1 MNNIPI
7 FTQTPLCVSGRVA
20 TANPNLDGVT
30 GTYTTLVTGSANGT
44 RISYIRIKALVTTTT
59 GMIRFFVNDGTAVNL
74 IAEVDVTVAAPSA
87 TVQSFEATLDFEY
100 VTANGELSQVILATG
115 DTLIAST
122 EKAETFAITVFG
134 GNY

>member
-7 FTQTPLCVSGRVA
+7 FTQTPVCVSGRVS
-20 TANPNLDGVT
+20 TANSALDGT
-30 GTYTTLVTGSANGT
+30 GTTTTLVTGSTNGT

-59 GMIRFFVNDGTAVNL
+59 GMIRFFVNDGTTVNL
-74 IAEVDVTVAAPSA
+74 LVEVPVTVAVPGA

-100 VTANGELSQVILATG
+100 VTANGELSQVILASG
-115 DTLIAST
+115 DTLVAST
-122 EKAETFAITVFG
+122 EKAELFAITVFG